1 MNALNKLSGIAAWL
15 PRFSLAGTFIYHGLT
30 KFPMADMMAQ
40 GMGMPVLMVY
50 MLAMMETIGGILIIY
65 GGFGP
70 GWATRVAGLLF
81 SVVMIGALF
90 MMHIPNGWSFTSG
103 WGEGTNNMGGAE
115 FQTLVLAVSL
125 FFAFK
130 GNVLNAGND

>member
-1 MNALNKLSGIAAWL
+1 MNSLNKLSGFAHWI
-15 PRFSLAGTFIYHGLT
+15 PRLSLAGTFIYHGLT
-30 KFPMADMMAQ
+30 KFPMAGMMAQ

-50 MLAMMETIGGILIIY
+50 MLATAETIGGILIIY

-70 GWATRVAGLLF
+70 DWATRLAGLIF

-90 MMHIPNGWSFTSG
+90 MMHIQNGWSFTSG

-115 FQTLVLAVSL
+115 FQTLILTVSL
-125 FFAFK
+125 FLAFK
-130 GNVLNAGND
+130 GNVLNAANE

>member
-1 MNALNKLSGIAAWL
+1 MSSLNKLSGIAHWL
-15 PRFSLAGTFIYHGLT
+15 PRFSLAGTFIFHGLT

-40 GMGMPVLMVY
+40 GMGMPVLMIY

-70 GWATRVAGLLF
+70 DWATRLAGLLF
-81 SVVMIGALF
+81 SVVMVGALF
-90 MMHIPNGWSFTSG
+90 MLHIPNGWSFTSG

-115 FQTLVLAVSL
+115 FQTLVLTVSL
-125 FFAFK
+125 FFVLK
-130 GNVLNAGND
+130 GNCKK

>member
-1 MNALNKLSGIAAWL
+1 MNSLNKLSGFAHWL

-40 GMGMPVLMVY
+40 GMGMPVFMVY
-50 MLAMMETIGGILIIY
+50 MLAMMETIGGILIVY

-70 GWATRVAGLLF
+70 DWATRLAGLLF
-81 SVVMIGALF
+81 SAVMVGALF
-90 MMHIPNGWSFTSG
+90 MVHIPNGWSFASG

-115 FQTLVLAVSL
+115 FQTLVLAISL

-130 GNVLNAGND
+130 GNVLNAGNE